1 MTPSDNVFASLPL
14 TWREWIMDNLAR
26 ACSPLDMANSM
37 TRSGQYGMATARAA
51 IDEAIRI
58 RAAGGTAASGGMAA
72 PGAPA
77 SAAAADSAPAA
88 PQAMPYIDVSS
99 NRIALP
105 DREVDVLFV
114 LKKPQVILLG
124 NVLSDEECDAIVAHC
139 GTRYTRSTVTA
150 EADGASVVHAG
161 RTSEMAFIQRGEAE
175 VAERIDRRLAALA
188 HWSPECSE
196 PFQLQK
202 YGRTQ
207 EYRPHYDW
215 LDPDSAGHRAHL
227 ARGGQRL
234 ATFVLYLCDVAQGGG
249 TVFPNLGLEVFP
261 KKGHALWFLNT
272 DAHHQPDPQTLH
284 GGAPVVSGTKII
296 ANKWLRQQRYG

>member
-1 MTPSDNVFASLPL
+1 
-14 TWREWIMDNLAR
+14 MDNLER
-26 ACSPLDMANSM
+26 GCSPLDMANSM
-37 TRSGQYGMATARAA
+37 ARSGQHSMTVARAA
-51 IDEAIRI
+51 IDEALRL
-58 RAAGGTAASGGMAA
+58 RASGVDGSALAA
-72 PGAPA
+72 P
-77 SAAAADSAPAA
+77 APAA
-88 PQAMPYIDVSS
+88 ESVFSAPREMPFIDVSS
-99 NRIALP
+99 NRIVVP
-105 DREVDVLFV
+105 DREVEVLFV

-124 NVLSDEECDAIVAHC
+124 NVLSDEECDAIVEHC
-139 GTRYTRSTVTA
+139 GARYTRSTVTA
-150 EADGASVVHAG
+150 EADGASVVHEG

-202 YGRTQ
+202 YGKTQ

-215 LDPDSAGHRAHL
+215 LDPDSAGHRSHL

-234 ATFVLYLCDVAQGGG
+234 ATFVLYLSDVDQGGG

-261 KKGHALWFLNT
+261 KKGNALWFLNT
-272 DAHHQPDPQTLH
+272 DSNHQPDPQTLH

-296 ANKWLRQQRYG
+296 ANKWLRQERYG